1 MAVGPLKRAA
11 QTGRANGLSR
21 WAATRVLVLTARSR
35 AQDLA
40 AGPQAGADASLTKP
54 FSPLQLTET
63 IAHLLNP
70 G

>member
-1 MAVGPLKRAA
+1 M
-11 QTGRANGLSR
+11 
-21 WAATRVLVLTARSR
+21 LVLTARSR